1 MAENVDPQ
9 ATSGPSIDV
18 AQFHSRASK
27 LIAQI
32 KKHQK
37 EATDSFGEGEEW
49 SVSMMK
55 GSTDEANP
63 YIKGTVLHL
72 YLFGYELPDTL
83 TLLSSSSTV
92 TILTT
97 KKKIEFLSSLNSNKP
112 KNSNIN
118 VNFVTK
124 NKADSNAQN
133 FKDLAEKVK
142 GGKIGTVDP
151 KMKES
156 GSFAEGWLAA
166 LKDASV
172 ASVDVSKA
180 VSLSMAVKEDSE
192 YDTLKKA
199 AVLTNKIFKL
209 SFIPKMEEIIDAGKS
224 VSHEKISE
232 EVNSA
237 IEDPSKIKLKVPVD
251 DVEACYFPI
260 IQSGGDYSLKVSAT
274 SKPSKMKFDVIIAS
288 IGARYQSYC
297 ASMTRTYFVDPPKK
311 VTGTYETLIDVQNAC
326 LDVMKPGNPLSGVR
340 KAAVQHLKSAK
351 REDLIPC
358 LPKNLG
364 FAMGLDY
371 RDSDLILN
379 DKNAT
384 LFRANM
390 VFNLTVGF
398 ENVPLTDADKT
409 ELSSKAEV
417 KNLDKFSCAI
427 GDTYR
432 VLAIDIESGG
442 NNLPEL
448 YTKATK
454 QGGDVVYTINEK
466 GDDSDDDHSDESG
479 DGDSDSDDSA
489 AKAKGTMNVDGKR
502 ASSRLKTIKDSN
514 VDAVESAIER
524 AKIQADLLKK
534 KNETRLREIAR
545 KNQKGGDADEEE
557 EAQELKTYNKGEDM
571 PSNVLPNQVK
581 VDMATECVILP
592 ISGNPVPFHIST
604 IKNVVMPEPDRATY
618 LRINFHS
625 AGVTLGKD
633 VPANVIKLIEK
644 HSPFATFIKELTFRS
659 LDKNNLTSAYRQI
672 SELRKR
678 VRQREQKEAEE
689 SNLVEQEKLVRMKEG
704 KVPRL
709 SDLTMRPALG
719 KGRKTIGQL
728 EAHENGLRFRSNKGD
743 TLDIIYKNIKN
754 CLFQP
759 CEKELMVIVHFN
771 LKNPIMIGSK
781 KHENVQF
788 YTEVVEASEQVD
800 GNRRSMYDPDEMD
813 QEQRERQLRKRLNE
827 AFQGFC
833 KKVELVSG
841 KYGNKKEFDIPYRDL
856 AFTGTPNKEMCT
868 IQPTLNC
875 LVNLTETPFF
885 VVDLEKVDHVHFER
899 ITFSS
904 KAFDVIIILKDFT
917 KQPMRIDMIA
927 NADKDGLQSW
937 LTDMEI
943 PYTEA
948 PMSLNWKQIMAEV
961 VQDDRFYEDTEVDEV
976 TPKPAGW
983 SFLAEEDEGAGAGDE
998 EEEDESEFSDEEGE
1012 ESEEVSDASDSD
1024 GFDEEDS
1031 EESDFDGDEE
1041 LEEEGMDWEEMEKEA
1056 AISDKKR
1063 ARDQAEM
1070 ERSERQG
1077 GGNKKKRR

>member
-55 GSTDEANP
+55 GSTDE
-63 YIKGTVLHL
+63 
-72 YLFGYELPDTL
+72 
-83 TLLSSSSTV
+83 
-92 TILTT
+92 
-97 KKKIEFLSSLNSNKP
+97 
-112 KNSNIN
+112 
-118 VNFVTK
+118 
-124 NKADSNAQN
+124 
-133 FKDLAEKVK
+133 
-142 GGKIGTVDP
+142 
-151 KMKES
+151 
-156 GSFAEGWLAA
+156 GWLAA

-172 ASVDVSKA
+172 ASVDVSKT

-192 YDTLKKA
+192 YDILKKA

-466 GDDSDDDHSDESG
+466 GDDSDDDDSDESG

-633 VPANVIKLIEK
+633 VPANVVKLIEK

-743 TLDIIYKNIKN
+743 TLDIIYNNIKN

-998 EEEDESEFSDEEGE
+998 EEEDESEFSEEEGE

-1041 LEEEGMDWEEMEKEA
+1041 LEEEGMDWDEMEKEA